1 MCERRRRVQRVTG
14 VASPSD
20 ALLDDHHLS
29 NAEWDWRHH
38 GEGIVERHFVPF
50 VRHMV
55 RHRSLAVRLIWA
67 LSVTMWLL
75 RSAIEIVSNASTVR
89 INR

>member
-55 RHRSLAVRLIWA
+55 RHLLGEFCKRCVRLLGCLHLLGW
-67 LSVTMWLL
+67 LPLPSVGAWLD
-75 RSAIEIVSNASTVR
+75 A
-89 INR
+89 